1 MAMKTNFIIILITI
15 AFAIVSCI
23 DDDFSSST
31 YNKLTREE
39 KFNKIWSKVTEERV
53 PYGWYS
59 KITLIKL
66 FFLDLKPT
74 MEYKSDAFPSGRQKL
89 IHSVGT
95 VGMVEF
101 KATDDTTSNP
111 YSGVFKGCSHV
122 ILRMSVA
129 KEPDESK
136 KTANGADDNFVPGFG
151 IKFLRDGVP
160 SGNMVAMYSVNG
172 QASWNFFKNEFSN
185 HIAKAEGVAGML
197 IEKKFSTV
205 TQYTVQVGL
214 KDMATYGQDGH
225 DYSNNLKFPYKIIY
239 RPTPEAK
246 ALFTDYWSSNYLP
259 QLESIPVDFVLY
271 DVLALDGPLSNPV
284 KIGEL
289 ITRTKQ
295 TRSKWGDKTLFFRH
309 GYMDDDFAFH
319 PEWLDPQILENPEF
333 RESFKAKYGFEH
345 P

>member
-1 MAMKTNFIIILITI
+1 MNTKIIFGLILTLALVNFI
-15 AFAIVSCI
+15 SC
-23 DDDFSSST
+23 DDDFSSAS
-31 YNKLTREE
+31 YNSLSRQQ
-39 KFNKIWSKVTEERV
+39 KFEKIWNRV
-53 PYGWYS
+53 NENKTPYGWYS
-59 KITLIKL
+59 AISLARI
-66 FFLDLKPT
+66 FFEAMAPSFDSV
-74 MEYKSDAFPSGRQKL
+74 SDNFTSSRNKY
-89 IHSVGT
+89 IHAVGV
-95 VGMVEF
+95 VGHVEF
-101 KATDDTTSNP
+101 VAEQDPDVNP
-111 YSGVFKGCSHV
+111 YSGIFKGCSHV